1 MEFFEFSSDALY
13 PSLNNND
20 LIMQPLETTNSLSA
34 QPTED
39 IPRSQTET
47 NRTYNSTEFVMENIA
62 RTQQTV
68 PHPVTSAVTSSNLN
82 DWVSSNS
89 DSVSGSVYNEQ
100 GMTETTTNYS
110 PSYLRFGMR
119 QQSQFPENVTTATT
133 YSPVTQEIRPV
144 AVWAQQYPESQ
155 SISRNTNIR
164 LARSRQQN
172 PYFRGVPTST
182 LHRTRPLA
190 EGTAISRHQQQTT
203 FNNPSNTLSSNSG
216 QSLLP
221 QTQQHQVNFAF
232 VSSIPENQ
240 VIRAQSGQETQV
252 TTVNHSVEVA
262 MGDGNVPQN
271 LANVTIQQQ
280 SQVQTESGSSVIPE
294 TSGMD
299 GLDRST
305 LPVQQVLRQLV
316 ETIKSPNCTA
326 EQQYQAV
333 RILRSDPRLMA
344 AFLQMRQRSASS
356 HGNTSNISNMTT
368 NQHQQSGAAY
378 RTTPNM
384 TEHMKFPWMMTGGSV
399 RVTSS
404 AVPHYNSYAV
414 GAMQN
419 QDNSQQPNISSQGEM
434 TSSSNFAG
442 YPTHTE
448 TGRMDTSSWNNNQ
461 PSSSSSTYLPLEIS
475 SAGQDVIN
483 KGGLSRMANSATE
496 PGVTAILQLAAAR
509 QLIVQASASAAAA
522 GANSLSQTLNDRTLS
537 LDRVMTAHCPSFLH
551 GGRMQMKALL
561 SLTSSANSQLSA
573 PRIPTC
579 SICLDKLVATI
590 LLPCGHF
597 FCETCALK
605 IEKCGLCREL
615 IANKHRV
622 YF

>member
-1 MEFFEFSSDALY
+1 
-13 PSLNNND
+13 
-20 LIMQPLETTNSLSA
+20 
-34 QPTED
+34 
-39 IPRSQTET
+39 
-47 NRTYNSTEFVMENIA
+47 MENIA

-89 DSVSGSVYNEQ
+89 DSVSDSVYNVQ
-100 GMTETTTNYS
+100 GMTETSTNYS
-110 PSYLRFGMR
+110 PSYLRYGMR

-182 LHRTRPLA
+182 LHRARTLA
-190 EGTAISRHQQQTT
+190 ESTAISRHQQQTT
-203 FNNPSNTLSSNSG
+203 VNNPANTLASNSG
-216 QSLLP
+216 QTLLP
-221 QTQQHQVNFAF
+221 QTQQHQENFAI

-240 VIRAQSGQETQV
+240 VIRAQQQSGQETQV
-252 TTVNHSVEVA
+252 TTPNHSVEVA
-262 MGDGNVPQN
+262 VMGDGNVSPN
-271 LANVTIQQQ
+271 LANVTMQQQ
-280 SQVQTESGSSVIPE
+280 PQVQTESGSSLIPE

-333 RILRSDPRLMA
+333 QILRSDPRLMA
-344 AFLQMRQRSASS
+344 AFLQMRQRSAPS

-368 NQHQQSGAAY
+368 NQYQQSGAAY
-378 RTTPNM
+378 MTTPNM

-434 TSSSNFAG
+434 TSSSSFAG

-448 TGRMDTSSWNNNQ
+448 TGRLDTSSWNNNQ

-483 KGGLSRMANSATE
+483 KGGLPGMANSATE

-537 LDRVMTAHCPSFLH
+537 LDRVV
-551 GGRMQMKALL
+551 K
-561 SLTSSANSQLSA
+561 
-573 PRIPTC
+573 
-579 SICLDKLVATI
+579 KLWD
-590 LLPCGHF
+590 
-597 FCETCALK
+597 
-605 IEKCGLCREL
+605 
-615 IANKHRV
+615 
-622 YF
+622 

>member
-1 MEFFEFSSDALY
+1 
-13 PSLNNND
+13 
-20 LIMQPLETTNSLSA
+20 
-34 QPTED
+34 
-39 IPRSQTET
+39 
-47 NRTYNSTEFVMENIA
+47 MENIA

-89 DSVSGSVYNEQ
+89 DSVSGSVYNVQ
-100 GMTETTTNYS
+100 GMTETSTNYS
-110 PSYLRFGMR
+110 PSYLRYGMR

-182 LHRTRPLA
+182 LHRARPLA
-190 EGTAISRHQQQTT
+190 ESTAISRHQQQTT
-203 FNNPSNTLSSNSG
+203 VNNPANTLASNSG
-216 QSLLP
+216 QTLLP
-221 QTQQHQVNFAF
+221 QTQQHQENFAI

-240 VIRAQSGQETQV
+240 VIRAQQQSGQETQV
-252 TTVNHSVEVA
+252 TTPNRSVEVA
-262 MGDGNVPQN
+262 MMGDGNVSPN
-271 LANVTIQQQ
+271 LANVTMQQQ
-280 SQVQTESGSSVIPE
+280 PQVQTESGSSLIPE

-368 NQHQQSGAAY
+368 NQYQQSGAAY
-378 RTTPNM
+378 MTTPNM

-448 TGRMDTSSWNNNQ
+448 TGRLDTSSWNNNQ

-483 KGGLSRMANSATE
+483 KGGLSGMANSATE
-496 PGVTAILQLAAAR
+496 PGVTAIFQLAAAR

-522 GANSLSQTLNDRTLS
+522 GAKSLSKTLNDRTLS
-537 LDRVMTAHCPSFLH
+537 LDRVV
-551 GGRMQMKALL
+551 KKLL
-561 SLTSSANSQLSA
+561 
-573 PRIPTC
+573 
-579 SICLDKLVATI
+579 D
-590 LLPCGHF
+590 
-597 FCETCALK
+597 
-605 IEKCGLCREL
+605 
-615 IANKHRV
+615 
-622 YF
+622 